1 MLSTEVCIIGAGPA
15 GVMAGLR
22 LAKEGVSFV
31 IVEKDA
37 FPREKVCGDALSGKV
52 PHIIRRL
59 SPDILQHFEER
70 CQPMHSQG
78 IRFVAPGDH
87 VFDVPFIAG
96 YEPETH
102 TVPGYTVKRDV
113 LDAFML
119 DELQAMAPGTLLL
132 GRVDTVERS
141 ASGFVIK
148 TVKEVIRSR
157 LLIDAAGT
165 GSGFAAPY
173 HRPLAEPRHTALA
186 VRAYYE
192 GVTGMH
198 EQHFIELFFLE
209 KVLPGYFWIFPLPDG
224 QVNAGI
230 GIRKDVVL
238 KKKIKLSG
246 LMDEIISRHP
256 LVAPRFREARR
267 LGKPEAHYL
276 PLGVPR
282 FRISGEGYMLAGDAA
297 HLVDPLT
304 GEGVGNAM
312 YSGFIAAEQAMEC
325 IRHDDVSARF
335 MKAYD
340 RRIMRVLG
348 KEMKMSR
355 SFQRLLKYRR
365 MVKWIAKKADGN
377 KHIPTLM
384 SSMFTDLSH
393 RKKLMNPLF
402 VLRVLLNR

>member
-22 LAKEGVSFV
+22 LAKEDIPFV

-37 FPREKVCGDALSGKV
+37 FPREKICGDALSGKV

-59 SPDILQHFEER
+59 SPDILSRFEER
-70 CQPMHSQG
+70 CRPLHAHG

-96 YEPETH
+96 YDPGRH
-102 TVPGYTVKRDV
+102 TVPGYTVKREV

-119 DELQAMAPGTLLL
+119 EELQASAPGTLLR
-132 GRVDTVERS
+132 GRVETVERI
-141 ASGFVIK
+141 AGGFAVK
-148 TVKEVIRSR
+148 TSKEEIRSR

-165 GSGFAAPY
+165 GGGFQSPY
-173 HRPLAEPRHTALA
+173 PRPHPGPRHTALA

-192 GVTGMH
+192 GVTGLH
-198 EQHFIELFFLE
+198 EQHFIELFFME
-209 KVLPGYFWIFPLPDG
+209 KVLPGYFWIFPLPG
-224 QVNAGI
+224 GLVNAGI

-238 KKKIKLSG
+238 KKRLNLSL
-246 LMDEIISRHP
+246 LMGEIIGRHP
-256 LVAPRFREARR
+256 LVSPRFSEARM
-267 LGKPEAHYL
+267 LGKPAANYL
-276 PLGVPR
+276 PLGIPG

-312 YSGFIAAEQAMEC
+312 YSGYIAAEQAVAC
-325 IRHDDVSARF
+325 IRQDNTGNKF

-348 KEMKMSR
+348 KEMKISR
-355 SFQRLLKYRR
+355 GLQRLLKYRR
-365 MVKWIAKKADGN
+365 VVRWISKKADGN
-377 KHIPTLM
+377 KHIPALM

-393 RKKLMNPLF
+393 RKKLMNPFF